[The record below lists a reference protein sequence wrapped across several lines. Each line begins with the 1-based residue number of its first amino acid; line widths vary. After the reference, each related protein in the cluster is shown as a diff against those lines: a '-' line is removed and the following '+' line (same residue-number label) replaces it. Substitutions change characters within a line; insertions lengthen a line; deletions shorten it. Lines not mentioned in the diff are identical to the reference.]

1 MNKSPFLLKMRK
13 ENNGQCREKNEKLCK
28 VKACRKVN
36 LRYENGYLVP
46 VSALHRVSKTKFSF
60 GAPKSVRLIQ
70 RPPYTATMVILCEL
84 AKAIAHHSLTGL
96 NIIIFHDGLFNIS
109 YCHYNQQEKLENND
123 KTSFWKSKYFF
134 KKSEGTHMLGP
145 PPPLPLFVFVCF
157 SMTPCSFLFAF
168 QWPQAPLPLSFP
180 QRTYFL
186 SDRKECEPVQ

>member
-1 MNKSPFLLKMRK
+1 MRK

-109 YCHYNQQEKLENND
+109 YCHYNQ
-123 KTSFWKSKYFF
+123 
-134 KKSEGTHMLGP
+134 
-145 PPPLPLFVFVCF
+145 
-157 SMTPCSFLFAF
+157 
-168 QWPQAPLPLSFP
+168 
-180 QRTYFL
+180 
-186 SDRKECEPVQ
+186 

>member
-123 KTSFWKSKYFF
+123 KTSF
-134 KKSEGTHMLGP
+134 
-145 PPPLPLFVFVCF
+145 
-157 SMTPCSFLFAF
+157 
-168 QWPQAPLPLSFP
+168 
-180 QRTYFL
+180 
-186 SDRKECEPVQ
+186 